1 MFNAHLS
8 LCSLPL
14 FLSPRLANLSPND
27 KRNATTAPKLNLLPI
42 YRCCEEPTNG
52 QDGSQHCRCEERLQ
66 EHLQHLLTNTDTPT
80 NCIRD
85 ALGADADNTD
95 DWVMLTT
102 NGGKRGRRRRGARW
116 EPMQCHE
123 LLARVSDH

>member
-14 FLSPRLANLSPND
+14 FLSPCLANLSPND
-27 KRNATTAPKLNLLPI
+27 KRNATTAPKLNLLPT

-95 DWVMLTT
+95 RLGDADDEW
-102 NGGKRGRRRRGARW
+102 GKTWSLKEGSLMGAD
-116 EPMQCHE
+116 
-123 LLARVSDH
+123 AVS